1 MYSLVRKIAGFWDE
15 VTSLWEAKELPL
27 DFWGGEPGS
36 GKHVWLQRANN
47 HRMYQEAFDI
57 ANYYRLN
64 FDEIGKK
71 PYSMSRPTRFWIIQ
85 KEWVKWG
92 LACRD
97 SSMKIPKCFSTLGG
111 WAKDLRSMRTHSPL
125 QLPHELSSK
134 PCVKVTLQQLSA
146 ELELQGE
153 KAPVAPQEGAQG
165 AAVSGAGDGGA
176 EPPASTAV
184 STGNGNAQHTAHE
197 HV

>member
-1 MYSLVRKIAGFWDE
+1 MYSLVRKIAGFWDD

-27 DFWGGEPGS
+27 DFWGGKPGS
-36 GKHVWLQRANN
+36 SKHVWLQRANN

-64 FDEIGKK
+64 LDESGGK

-85 KEWVKWG
+85 KQWVKWG

-97 SSMKIPKCFSTLGG
+97 SSMKKPKCFSTLEG
-111 WAKDLRSMRTHSPL
+111 WAKELRSKRTDLPL
-125 QLPHELSSK
+125 ELPHELSSK

-146 ELELQGE
+146 ELALQDE

-165 AAVSGAGDGGA
+165 AAGGGAGDGGA
-176 EPPASTAV
+176 EPPASTTIIV
-184 STGNGNAQHTAHE
+184 GNGSTQHTAAE